1 MCVQVL
7 GEGIVTVTAQDED
20 LSKPH
25 NVIKYTITED
35 SGDVNFMINE
45 NTGEIALKRSL
56 LGEETERYEVRYEK
70 DIMSE
75 TLKKIKELW

>member
-75 TLKKIKELW
+75 TLKKRKELW